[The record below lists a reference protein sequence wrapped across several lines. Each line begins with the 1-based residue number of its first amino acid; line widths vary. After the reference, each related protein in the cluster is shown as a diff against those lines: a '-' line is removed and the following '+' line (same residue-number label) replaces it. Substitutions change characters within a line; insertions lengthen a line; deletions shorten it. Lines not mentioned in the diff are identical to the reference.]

1 MKSSKHISKTIIL
14 IFFIVLFCVLGAG
27 FLIAQNNSL
36 NSSWLFWPFNTEP
49 KTVTNTEPI
58 TTATTIK
65 ESLYQS
71 KVDYEQKI
79 INAVKQAENSVV
91 SIVATKDL
99 PIIESYY
106 YNPFKDFFGD
116 DDFGFYFQIPQNKQ
130 KGTQKKEV
138 SSGSGFV
145 VDPNGYIITNR
156 HVVEDTQA
164 EYTVLLND
172 GSKHKATVVSRDP
185 SEDFALVKI
194 DATGLKPLKLGTADN
209 LELGQTAI
217 AIGNALGEFQNTVSV
232 GVISGLHRSV
242 QALDDNGNIATLND
256 VIQTD
261 AAINPGNSGGP
272 LLNLNGEVIGVNVA
286 IVRSAQNI
294 GFAIPINKIKNILN
308 DAIKTG
314 KITVPFIGICHTV
327 INSDIAEK

>member
-1 MKSSKHISKTIIL
+1 
-14 IFFIVLFCVLGAG
+14 
-27 FLIAQNNSL
+27 
-36 NSSWLFWPFNTEP
+36 
-49 KTVTNTEPI
+49 
-58 TTATTIK
+58 
-65 ESLYQS
+65 
-71 KVDYEQKI
+71 
-79 INAVKQAENSVV
+79 
-91 SIVATKDL
+91 
-99 PIIESYY
+99 
-106 YNPFKDFFGD
+106 
-116 DDFGFYFQIPQNKQ
+116 
-130 KGTQKKEV
+130 
-138 SSGSGFV
+138 
-145 VDPNGYIITNR
+145 
-156 HVVEDTQA
+156 
-164 EYTVLLND
+164 
-172 GSKHKATVVSRDP
+172 
-185 SEDFALVKI
+185 
-194 DATGLKPLKLGTADN
+194 LGTADN

-314 KITVPFIGICHTV
+314 KIPFLL
-327 INSDIAEK
+327 